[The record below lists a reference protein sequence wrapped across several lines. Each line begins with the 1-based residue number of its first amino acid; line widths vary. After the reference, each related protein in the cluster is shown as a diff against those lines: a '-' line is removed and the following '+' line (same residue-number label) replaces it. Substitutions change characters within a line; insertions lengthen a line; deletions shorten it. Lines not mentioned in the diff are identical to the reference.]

1 MNTFNRAVLAGTT
14 AGFFL
19 IAAANARLQ
28 TSPVPQDPQTAPRPD
43 RPQATPPPD
52 AMPMP
57 APTPMPMPTPEPTPS
72 PEQPAPTDP
81 SAPTPPAESDA
92 ASAVTAA
99 TDQWLALVDTGKFGE
114 SWTAA
119 GQLFQANVT
128 QDQWAA
134 NMTTGRTP
142 LGEVVKRELAERK
155 AMDQVAGAPAGEYV
169 VAAYFT
175 DYAARAGL
183 LETVTLVKE
192 NDTWKVIGYNIA
204 PKPAGQG
211 EAPATPPADTPPAE
225 TPPPPPGR

>member
-1 MNTFNRAVLAGTT
+1 MSTFNRAVLAGTT

-19 IAAANARLQ
+19 IAAADARLQ
-28 TSPVPQDPQTAPRPD
+28 TPAPQDPQTAPTPSPD
-43 RPQATPPPD
+43 APPN
-52 AMPMP
+52 AMPMPTP
-57 APTPMPMPTPEPTPS
+57 APTPMPMPTPEPTPA
-72 PEQPAPTDP
+72 PEAPAPADP
-81 SAPTPPAESDA
+81 AVPATAESDA
-92 ASAVTAA
+92 ASLVTAA
-99 TDQWLALVDTGKFGE
+99 TESWLALVDNGKYAD

-119 GQLFQANVT
+119 GQLFQANIS

-204 PKPAGQG
+204 PKPGGQQ
-211 EAPATPPADTPPAE
+211 ETPQNPPADPIPAE
-225 TPPPPPGR
+225 TPPPPPGN